1 MNSFHEDMCIKY
13 GDWPGFIYKPKDRKT
28 NRLVQSLG
36 INDIEFSKE
45 PTINGKRMAHPLYEP
60 WKKLLERCS
69 DDYHLKYPTYKDV
82 YVCEEFKSLSRFMQW
97 AKNRYV
103 KGYVLDKDIISR
115 GNKEYSPNTCVFVPQ
130 EVNKFL
136 TSRINDRGHSLLGTH
151 PTQSGKFVVMIGKEQ
166 KCLGTY
172 QSEIE
177 AHKVWQLEKIN
188 KARTLMEEY
197 GIPELI
203 NVITRLEN
211 DYNTNTPT
219 EIV

>member
-1 MNSFHEDMCIKY
+1 
-13 GDWPGFIYKPKDRKT
+13 
-28 NRLVQSLG
+28 
-36 INDIEFSKE
+36 
-45 PTINGKRMAHPLYEP
+45 
-60 WKKLLERCS
+60 
-69 DDYHLKYPTYKDV
+69 
-82 YVCEEFKSLSRFMQW
+82 
-97 AKNRYV
+97 
-103 KGYVLDKDIISR
+103 
-115 GNKEYSPNTCVFVPQ
+115 
-130 EVNKFL
+130 
-136 TSRINDRGHSLLGTH
+136 
-151 PTQSGKFVVMIGKEQ
+151 MIGKDQ